1 MLPTAA
7 ASIFRLQVVFGCEH
21 FFYYLCWYFIV
32 ERKEKT
38 RKRLCSYSLANQGY
52 V

>member
-21 FFYYLCWYFIV
+21 FFIIYAGILLL
-32 ERKEKT
+32 REKKKHV
-38 RKRLCSYSLANQGY
+38 RDFVHIL
-52 V
+52 